1 MASARADCAGPG
13 SGCQRI
19 AGTLPLRAGSAR
31 FAETGPIQPALASS
45 ERDCDSLPVPEEQL
59 DLRMLVA
66 RLEDLARR
74 RLAIA
79 PATDASRTR
88 ALQLRDHVG
97 GHLRVRADS
106 LDAPLVVLLLG
117 PTGAGKSTLFNTIA
131 GRAASPTGVLRPTTR
146 VAVVL
151 ASPDDRAAIKAG
163 ALAGVPAE
171 KIRLTGDATVPSG
184 LVLVDAPDIDSIE
197 HANRELADR
206 LVEAADLAIFVT
218 TATRYADRVP
228 WAVLARLRERGLPLM
243 VVVNRLPPS
252 AADREEIIAD
262 VRRLFAEAGV
272 DAGAGKGLDVI
283 GVGEGSLTPG
293 ASALDA
299 SAVGPIIARIDELR
313 SDRDAR
319 RALAAQALAGSLAGV
334 VPLVERIADDLA
346 HEAIDAAA
354 MRRGAGEA
362 YDREL
367 AALRET
373 LRRGRFLRDEA
384 LRHWQR
390 YVGADD
396 ITRVF
401 SKGIGAVRG
410 AIASIVRPSTAPV
423 AEVREATTDDLVA
436 VARIHAAEAAR
447 RTATAWA
454 DEPRVATTIG
464 ERPDLWTV
472 SVDFDRRL
480 RERLDDWIA
489 SISTD
494 IAETGAGKRRLAR
507 GATVGVNA
515 IGVGVMLATFIHT
528 AGLTG
533 TEVGIAAGTAFLN
546 QKLLGA
552 LFGEAAMV
560 ELISRARARLEA
572 ALGATFAEERLRF
585 EALVPA
591 PADLETLVD
600 DLRRV
605 ATDVRGASGPDAER
619 EAAATHDA
627 SAAPTSE
634 P

>member
-1 MASARADCAGPG
+1 MASARADSAGPRPA
-13 SGCQRI
+13 CQWI
-19 AGTLPLRAGSAR
+19 AGSWRLRDPPSAVR
-31 FAETGPIQPALASS
+31 CNGPDTAPDRPALAPSQ
-45 ERDCDSLPVPEEQL
+45 RDRHSLPVSEQQL
-59 DLRMLVA
+59 DLRVLVV

-74 RLAIA
+74 RLAIT
-79 PATDASRTR
+79 PVGEASRTR
-88 ALQLRDHVG
+88 AMQLRDLVG
-97 GHLRVRADS
+97 GHLRVRVDS

-131 GRAASPTGVLRPTTR
+131 GQQASPTGVLRPTTR
-146 VAVVL
+146 VAIVL
-151 ASPDDRAAIKAG
+151 ANPDDRAAIQAG
-163 ALAGVPAE
+163 GLAGIPAD
-171 KIRLTGDATVPSG
+171 KVRLTGDATVPAG

-228 WAVLARLRERGLPLM
+228 WAVLARLQERGLPLM

-252 AADREEIIAD
+252 ATDRDEILAD
-262 VRRLFAEAGV
+262 VRRLFAEAGF
-272 DAGAGKGLDVI
+272 DAGVGTGLAVVA
-283 GVGEGSLTPG
+283 VGEGSLAPG
-293 ASALDA
+293 GAALDA
-299 SAVGPIIARIDELR
+299 SAVRPIMARIDELR
-313 SDRDAR
+313 TNREAR

-346 HEAIDAAA
+346 HEAIDAGA

-396 ITRVF
+396 ITRLF

-423 AEVREATTDDLVA
+423 AEVREATTEDLVA
-436 VARIHAAEAAR
+436 VARIHVAEAAR

-454 DEPRVATTIG
+454 DEARVATTIG

-480 RERLDDWIA
+480 RERLDEWIA

-507 GATVGVNA
+507 GASVGVNA

-572 ALGATFAEERLRF
+572 ALAATFAEDRMRF
-585 EALVPA
+585 EALVPE
-591 PADLETLVD
+591 PSDLETLAD

-605 ATDVRGASGPDAER
+605 ATDMRVAAESASPTAE
-619 EAAATHDA
+619 
-627 SAAPTSE
+627 P
-634 P
+634 